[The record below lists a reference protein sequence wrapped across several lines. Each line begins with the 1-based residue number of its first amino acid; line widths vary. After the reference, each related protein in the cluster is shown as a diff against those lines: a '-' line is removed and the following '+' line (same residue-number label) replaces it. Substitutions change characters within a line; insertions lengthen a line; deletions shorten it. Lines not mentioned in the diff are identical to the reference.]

1 MLYFLVLVCTSSVV
15 AWGGGGGGGG
25 EGEER
30 LIYMYVFG
38 IPLIAVLTIGCFTVY
53 RGAKQVLGSILG
65 YWRLYSLATAS

>member
-15 AWGGGGGGGG
+15 ALGGGGG
-25 EGEER
+25 EGEEH

-38 IPLIAVLTIGCFTVY
+38 IPLITVLTIGCLTVY
-53 RGAKQVLGSILG
+53 RGAKQVLGSIWG